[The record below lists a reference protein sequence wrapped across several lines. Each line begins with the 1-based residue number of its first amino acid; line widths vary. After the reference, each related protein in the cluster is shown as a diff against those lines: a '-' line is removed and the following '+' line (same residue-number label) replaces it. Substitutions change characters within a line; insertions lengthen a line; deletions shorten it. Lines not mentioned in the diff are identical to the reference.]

1 MGEMGEHAWIISI
14 IGDVLTLF
22 GAAWTA
28 RAVFLTL
35 AQAAGAAATTWDRN
49 EQLKNALLKKNND
62 AKNGLVCVA
71 VGTGFRLSASSSTNS
86 PQDRAKA
93 AALGRAGSRA
103 VRSGAGQR
111 HLLTVN

>member
-28 RAVFLTL
+28 RAVFLTP
-35 AQAAGAAATTWDRN
+35 AQAAGAAATTWDQN
-49 EQLKNALLKKNND
+49 EQLKNALLKKSND

-71 VGTGFRLSASSSTNS
+71 VGTGFQIVSKLIDQFSAST
-86 PQDRAKA
+86 
-93 AALGRAGSRA
+93 G
-103 VRSGAGQR
+103 
-111 HLLTVN
+111 

>member
-28 RAVFLTL
+28 RAVFLTP
-35 AQAAGAAATTWDRN
+35 AEEAGIATTAWDQN
-49 EQLKNALLKKNND
+49 EQLKNALLKKSND

-71 VGTGFRLSASSSTNS
+71 IGTGFQIVSKLIDQFS
-86 PQDRAKA
+86 
-93 AALGRAGSRA
+93 AGS
-103 VRSGAGQR
+103 S
-111 HLLTVN
+111 